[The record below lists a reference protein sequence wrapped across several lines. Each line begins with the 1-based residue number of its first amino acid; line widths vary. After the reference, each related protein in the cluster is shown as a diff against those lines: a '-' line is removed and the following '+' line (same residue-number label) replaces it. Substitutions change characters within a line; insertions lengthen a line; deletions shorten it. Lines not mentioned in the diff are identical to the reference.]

1 MSGTRQSLQ
10 HVIVTTAAAVIV
22 VIFIT
27 DPWPRTAPGKFSVIT
42 LSTCLSLI
50 GTHTCLEAAG
60 SGEVGD

>member
-1 MSGTRQSLQ
+1 MSGTWQSLQ

-22 VIFIT
+22 VIFII
-27 DPWPRTAPGKFSVIT
+27 DLWPRTAPGKFSVIT
-42 LSTCLSLI
+42 LSACLSFL